1 MELSLYQNYRSSSQ
15 PPLFTAVCLL
25 LSPAEPGPAP
35 TGTGC
40 SKQAM
45 SAREQLLENV
55 CPEQATE
62 HFSTDCYEHPS
73 PAPNTHPVVCMC
85 QEERLKIVDRV
96 SQ

>member
-1 MELSLYQNYRSSSQ
+1 MYQNYQS
-15 PPLFTAVCLL
+15 PLFTAVCLL
-25 LSPAEPGPAP
+25 LSPGPAS

-45 SAREQLLENV
+45 SPREQLLENV

-62 HFSTDCYEHPS
+62 HFSTHCYEHPS